1 MLVEQRL
8 LALGNLIGFLF
19 LVTYS
24 GNNNMTIRQKLYFLG
39 VIAILGIVALL
50 GTSSHFE
57 NKSNDLNHA
66 IKLVGDLEI
75 RLLNLRRNEKDFLL
89 RSNDKYLNKFDANVD
104 KFIDTEKELA
114 NILKSNELPSSQQF
128 KQDLLAYQRGFQN
141 LVSAYQRYGLDS
153 KNGLLAGYEQAL
165 LEAKQRS
172 DHQQLLT
179 LVRFDSAVKAGL
191 FNSDLLEGQYAP
203 ELIKTGKQLA
213 AQKQVVGVAYDKGLL
228 GETRALSHAVEEQ
241 FETFSTALSSAA
253 AQRDEQMSTIKQVIT
268 ALILVVIFALIWQ
281 ISRSINTRVN
291 SLLGT
296 IRSIS
301 ETNNMGL
308 RSDLKGQD
316 ELFDISHHLNDL
328 LDKLE
333 HLISSTQEKSAQL
346 TASTDNMHRE
356 LEGVMEQFHTQ
367 TDHTASMATAVQQM
381 VATIGE
387 ISESTSVAVEGVHQA
402 ANNAEQGRGVVEATV
417 TNIGQLTT
425 ILSNSQ
431 QSIGSL
437 NQHVDKIGGAV
448 NIIQEIAEQTNLLA
462 LNAAIEAARAGE
474 QGRGFA
480 VVADE
485 VRALASRTHQSTEE
499 ITRVVADIQ
508 TQMSTVVA
516 DIDQCNDQGQQT
528 LNASEK
534 LDSSLQQIITDMHS
548 IQGNS
553 ERIASAIEEQGIV
566 MNQVSGSIT
575 ELNAISENNM
585 QSAQECLHEVN
596 SVSAQA
602 HDMDEAVAQFKTAL
616 DRKSVV

>member
-1 MLVEQRL
+1 
-8 LALGNLIGFLF
+8 
-19 LVTYS
+19 
-24 GNNNMTIRQKLYFLG
+24 MTIRQKLYFLG

-50 GTSSHFE
+50 GTSSHFA
-57 NKSNDLNHA
+57 NKSNELNHA

-104 KFIDTEKELA
+104 KFLNTERELA
-114 NILKSNELPSSQQF
+114 SILTSNELPSSQRF
-128 KQDLLAYQRGFQN
+128 KQDLLAYQKGFQN
-141 LVSAYQRYGLDS
+141 LVSAYQLYGLDAKS
-153 KNGLLAGYEQAL
+153 GLLAAYEQAL

-172 DHQQLLT
+172 DHQQLLA
-179 LVRFDSAVKAGL
+179 LVRFDSAVKSGQ
-191 FNSDLLEGQYAP
+191 FNSDLLVGLYAP
-203 ELIKTGKQLA
+203 ELTKTGKLVA
-213 AQKQVVGVAYDKGLL
+213 TQKQVVGVAYDQGLL

-253 AQRDEQMSTIKQVIT
+253 AKRDEQMSTIKQVIT
-268 ALILVVIFALIWQ
+268 ALILGVIFALIWQ

-296 IRSIS
+296 IRNIS

-308 RSDLKGQD
+308 RSDLKGKD

-333 HLISSTQEKSAQL
+333 QLISGTQEKSAQL

-402 ANNAEQGRGVVEATV
+402 ANNAEQGRSVVETTV
-417 TNIGQLTT
+417 TNIGQLTS

-499 ITRVVADIQ
+499 ITRVVVDIQ
-508 TQMSTVVA
+508 AQMSTVVA

-534 LDSSLQQIITDMHS
+534 LDSSLQQIITDMHA

-616 DRKSVV
+616 K

>member
-153 KNGLLAGYEQAL
+153 KSGLLAGYEQAL

-172 DHQQLLT
+172 DHQQLLA

-499 ITRVVADIQ
+499 ITRVVSDIQ

-616 DRKSVV
+616 K

>member
-153 KNGLLAGYEQAL
+153 KSGLLAGYEQAL

-172 DHQQLLT
+172 DHQQLLA

-596 SVSAQA
+596 SV
-602 HDMDEAVAQFKTAL
+602 
-616 DRKSVV
+616 

>member
-104 KFIDTEKELA
+104 KFTDTEKELA

-153 KNGLLAGYEQAL
+153 KSGLLAGYEQAL

-172 DHQQLLT
+172 DHQQLLA

-516 DIDQCNDQGQQT
+516 DIDQCNAQGQQT

-602 HDMDEAVAQFKTAL
+602 HDMDEAVAQFKTA

>member
-1 MLVEQRL
+1 
-8 LALGNLIGFLF
+8 
-19 LVTYS
+19 
-24 GNNNMTIRQKLYFLG
+24 MTIRQKLYFLG

-50 GTSSHFE
+50 GTSSHFA
-57 NKSNDLNHA
+57 NKSNELNHA

-104 KFIDTEKELA
+104 KFLNIEKELA
-114 NILKSNELPSSQQF
+114 SILTSNKLPSSQRF
-128 KQDLLAYQRGFQN
+128 KQDLLAYQKGFQN
-141 LVSAYQRYGLDS
+141 LVSAYQRYGLDAKS
-153 KNGLLAGYEQAL
+153 GLLAAYEQAL

-172 DHQQLLT
+172 DHQQLLA
-179 LVRFDSAVKAGL
+179 LVRFDSAVKSGQ
-191 FNSDLLEGQYAP
+191 FNSDLLVGLYAP
-203 ELIKTGKQLA
+203 ELIKTGKLVA
-213 AQKQVVGVAYDKGLL
+213 AQKQVVGVAYDQGLL

-253 AQRDEQMSTIKQVIT
+253 AKRDEQMSTIKQVIT
-268 ALILVVIFALIWQ
+268 ALILGVIFALIWQ

-308 RSDLKGQD
+308 RSDLKGKD

-333 HLISSTQEKSAQL
+333 QLISGTQEKSAQL

-402 ANNAEQGRGVVEATV
+402 ANNAEQGRCVVETTV
-417 TNIGQLTT
+417 TNIGQLTS

-499 ITRVVADIQ
+499 ITRVVVDIQ
-508 TQMSTVVA
+508 AQMSTVVA

-534 LDSSLQQIITDMHS
+534 LDSSLQQIITDMHA

-616 DRKSVV
+616 K

>member
-1 MLVEQRL
+1 
-8 LALGNLIGFLF
+8 
-19 LVTYS
+19 
-24 GNNNMTIRQKLYFLG
+24 MTIRQKLYFLG

-50 GTSSHFE
+50 GTSSHFA
-57 NKSNDLNHA
+57 NKSNELNHA

-104 KFIDTEKELA
+104 KFLNTEKELA
-114 NILKSNELPSSQQF
+114 SILTSNELPSSQRF
-128 KQDLLAYQRGFQN
+128 KQDLLAYQKGFQN
-141 LVSAYQRYGLDS
+141 LVSAYQRYGLDAKS
-153 KNGLLAGYEQAL
+153 GLLSGYEQAL

-172 DHQQLLT
+172 DHQQLLA
-179 LVRFDSAVKAGL
+179 LVRFDSAVKSGQ
-191 FNSDLLEGQYAP
+191 FNSDLLVGLYAP
-203 ELIKTGKQLA
+203 ELIKTGKLVA
-213 AQKQVVGVAYDKGLL
+213 AQKQVVGVAYDQGLL

-253 AQRDEQMSTIKQVIT
+253 AKRDKQMSTIKQVIT
-268 ALILVVIFALIWQ
+268 ALILGVIFALIWQ

-308 RSDLKGQD
+308 RSDLKGKD

-333 HLISSTQEKSAQL
+333 QLISGTQEKSAQL

-402 ANNAEQGRGVVEATV
+402 ANNAEQGRSVVETTV
-417 TNIGQLTT
+417 TNIGQLTS

-499 ITRVVADIQ
+499 ITRVVVDIQ
-508 TQMSTVVA
+508 AQMSTVVA

-534 LDSSLQQIITDMHS
+534 LDSSLQQIITDMHA

-616 DRKSVV
+616 K

>member
-1 MLVEQRL
+1 
-8 LALGNLIGFLF
+8 
-19 LVTYS
+19 
-24 GNNNMTIRQKLYFLG
+24 MTIRQKLYFLG

-50 GTSSHFE
+50 RTSSHFE

-153 KNGLLAGYEQAL
+153 KSGLLAGYEQAL

-172 DHQQLLT
+172 DHQQLLA

-316 ELFDISHHLNDL
+316 ELFDINHHLNDL

-616 DRKSVV
+616 K

>member
-1 MLVEQRL
+1 
-8 LALGNLIGFLF
+8 
-19 LVTYS
+19 
-24 GNNNMTIRQKLYFLG
+24 MTIRQKLYFLG

-50 GTSSHFE
+50 GTSSHFA
-57 NKSNDLNHA
+57 NKSNELNHA

-104 KFIDTEKELA
+104 KFLNTEKELA
-114 NILKSNELPSSQQF
+114 SILTSNELPSSQRF
-128 KQDLLAYQRGFQN
+128 KQDLLAYQKGFQN
-141 LVSAYQRYGLDS
+141 LVSAYQRYGLDAKS
-153 KNGLLAGYEQAL
+153 GLLSGYEQAL

-172 DHQQLLT
+172 DHQQLLA
-179 LVRFDSAVKAGL
+179 LVRFDSAVKSGQ
-191 FNSDLLEGQYAP
+191 FNSDLLVGLYAP
-203 ELIKTGKQLA
+203 ELTKTGKLVA
-213 AQKQVVGVAYDKGLL
+213 AQKQVVGVAYDQGLL

-253 AQRDEQMSTIKQVIT
+253 AKRDKQMSTIKQVIT
-268 ALILVVIFALIWQ
+268 ALILGVIFALIWQ

-308 RSDLKGQD
+308 RSDLKGKD

-333 HLISSTQEKSAQL
+333 QLISGTQEKSAQL

-402 ANNAEQGRGVVEATV
+402 ANNAEQGRSVVETTV
-417 TNIGQLTT
+417 TNIGQLTS

-499 ITRVVADIQ
+499 ITRVVVDIQ
-508 TQMSTVVA
+508 AQMSTVVA

-534 LDSSLQQIITDMHS
+534 LDSSLQQIITDMHA

-616 DRKSVV
+616 K

>member
-1 MLVEQRL
+1 
-8 LALGNLIGFLF
+8 
-19 LVTYS
+19 
-24 GNNNMTIRQKLYFLG
+24 MTIRQKLYFLG

-50 GTSSHFE
+50 GTSSHFA
-57 NKSNDLNHA
+57 NKSNELNHA

-104 KFIDTEKELA
+104 KFLNTEKELA
-114 NILKSNELPSSQQF
+114 SILTSNELPSSQRF
-128 KQDLLAYQRGFQN
+128 KQDLLAYQKGFQN
-141 LVSAYQRYGLDS
+141 LVSAYQRYGLDAKS
-153 KNGLLAGYEQAL
+153 GLLAGYEQAL

-172 DHQQLLT
+172 DHQQLLA
-179 LVRFDSAVKAGL
+179 LVRFDSAVKSGQ
-191 FNSDLLEGQYAP
+191 FNSDLLVGLYAP
-203 ELIKTGKQLA
+203 ELIKTGKLVA
-213 AQKQVVGVAYDKGLL
+213 AQKQVVGVAYDQGLL

-253 AQRDEQMSTIKQVIT
+253 AKRDEQMSTIKQVIT
-268 ALILVVIFALIWQ
+268 ALILGVIFALIWQ

-308 RSDLKGQD
+308 RSDLKGKD
-316 ELFDISHHLNDL
+316 ELCDISHHLNDL

-333 HLISSTQEKSAQL
+333 QLISGTQEKSAQL

-402 ANNAEQGRGVVEATV
+402 ANNAEQGRSVVETTV
-417 TNIGQLTT
+417 TNIGQLTS

-499 ITRVVADIQ
+499 ITRVVVDIQ
-508 TQMSTVVA
+508 AQMSTVVA

-534 LDSSLQQIITDMHS
+534 LDSSLQQIITDMHA

-616 DRKSVV
+616 K

>member
-1 MLVEQRL
+1 
-8 LALGNLIGFLF
+8 
-19 LVTYS
+19 
-24 GNNNMTIRQKLYFLG
+24 MTIRQKLYFLG

-50 GTSSHFE
+50 GTSSHFA
-57 NKSNDLNHA
+57 NKSNELNHA

-104 KFIDTEKELA
+104 KFLNTEKELA
-114 NILKSNELPSSQQF
+114 SILTSNELPSSQRF
-128 KQDLLAYQRGFQN
+128 KQDLLAYQKGFQN
-141 LVSAYQRYGLDS
+141 LVSAYQLYGLDAKS
-153 KNGLLAGYEQAL
+153 GLLAAYEQAL

-172 DHQQLLT
+172 DHQQLLA
-179 LVRFDSAVKAGL
+179 LVRFDSAVKSGQ
-191 FNSDLLEGQYAP
+191 FNSDLLVGLYAP
-203 ELIKTGKQLA
+203 ELTKTGKLVA
-213 AQKQVVGVAYDKGLL
+213 TQKQVVGVAYDQGLL

-253 AQRDEQMSTIKQVIT
+253 AKRDEQMSTIKQVIT
-268 ALILVVIFALIWQ
+268 ALILGVIFALIWQ

-308 RSDLKGQD
+308 RSDLKGKD

-333 HLISSTQEKSAQL
+333 QLISGTQEKSAQL

-356 LEGVMEQFHTQ
+356 LEGVMDQFHTQ

-402 ANNAEQGRGVVEATV
+402 ANNAEQGRSVVETTV
-417 TNIGQLTT
+417 TNIGQLTS

-499 ITRVVADIQ
+499 ITRVVVDIQ
-508 TQMSTVVA
+508 AQMSTVVA

-534 LDSSLQQIITDMHS
+534 LDSSLQQIITDMHA

-616 DRKSVV
+616 K

>member
-1 MLVEQRL
+1 
-8 LALGNLIGFLF
+8 
-19 LVTYS
+19 
-24 GNNNMTIRQKLYFLG
+24 MTIRQKLYFLG

-50 GTSSHFE
+50 GTSSHFA
-57 NKSNDLNHA
+57 NKSNELNHA

-104 KFIDTEKELA
+104 KFLNIEKELA
-114 NILKSNELPSSQQF
+114 SILTSNELPSSQRF
-128 KQDLLAYQRGFQN
+128 KQDLLAYQKGFQN
-141 LVSAYQRYGLDS
+141 LVSAYQRYGLDAKS
-153 KNGLLAGYEQAL
+153 GLLAGYEQAL

-172 DHQQLLT
+172 DHQQLLA
-179 LVRFDSAVKAGL
+179 LVRFDSAVKSGQ
-191 FNSDLLEGQYAP
+191 FNSDLLVGLYAP
-203 ELIKTGKQLA
+203 ELTKRGKLVA
-213 AQKQVVGVAYDKGLL
+213 AQKQVVGVAYDQGLL

-253 AQRDEQMSTIKQVIT
+253 AKRDEQMSTIKQVIT
-268 ALILVVIFALIWQ
+268 ALILGVIFALIWQ

-308 RSDLKGQD
+308 RSDLKGKD

-333 HLISSTQEKSAQL
+333 QLISGTQEKSAQL

-402 ANNAEQGRGVVEATV
+402 ANNAEQGRSVVETTV
-417 TNIGQLTT
+417 TNIGQLTS

-499 ITRVVADIQ
+499 ITRVVVDIQ
-508 TQMSTVVA
+508 AQMSTVVA

-534 LDSSLQQIITDMHS
+534 LDSSLQQIITDMHA

-616 DRKSVV
+616 K

>member
-141 LVSAYQRYGLDS
+141 LVSAYQLYGLDS
-153 KNGLLAGYEQAL
+153 KSGLLAGYEQAL

-172 DHQQLLT
+172 DHQQLLA

-616 DRKSVV
+616 K

>member
-1 MLVEQRL
+1 
-8 LALGNLIGFLF
+8 
-19 LVTYS
+19 
-24 GNNNMTIRQKLYFLG
+24 MTIRQKLYFLG

-50 GTSSHFE
+50 GTSSHFA
-57 NKSNDLNHA
+57 NKSNELNHA

-104 KFIDTEKELA
+104 KFLNTEKELA
-114 NILKSNELPSSQQF
+114 SILTSNELPSSQRF
-128 KQDLLAYQRGFQN
+128 KQDLLAYQKGFQN
-141 LVSAYQRYGLDS
+141 LVSAYQRYGLDAKS
-153 KNGLLAGYEQAL
+153 GLLSGYEQAL

-172 DHQQLLT
+172 DHQQLLA
-179 LVRFDSAVKAGL
+179 LVRFDSAVKSGQ
-191 FNSDLLEGQYAP
+191 FNSDLLVGLYAP
-203 ELIKTGKQLA
+203 DLTKTGKLVA
-213 AQKQVVGVAYDKGLL
+213 AQKQVVGVAYDQGLL

-253 AQRDEQMSTIKQVIT
+253 AKRDEQMSTIKQVIT
-268 ALILVVIFALIWQ
+268 ALILGVIFALIWQ

-308 RSDLKGQD
+308 RSDLKGKD

-333 HLISSTQEKSAQL
+333 QLISGTQEKSAQL

-402 ANNAEQGRGVVEATV
+402 ANNAEQGRCVVETTV
-417 TNIGQLTT
+417 TNIGQLTS

-499 ITRVVADIQ
+499 ITRVVVDIQ
-508 TQMSTVVA
+508 AQMSTVVA

-534 LDSSLQQIITDMHS
+534 LDSSLQQIITDMHA

-616 DRKSVV
+616 K

>member
-1 MLVEQRL
+1 
-8 LALGNLIGFLF
+8 
-19 LVTYS
+19 
-24 GNNNMTIRQKLYFLG
+24 MTIRQKLYFLG

-50 GTSSHFE
+50 GTSSHFA
-57 NKSNDLNHA
+57 NKSNELNHA

-104 KFIDTEKELA
+104 KFLNTEKELA
-114 NILKSNELPSSQQF
+114 SILTSNELPSSQRF
-128 KQDLLAYQRGFQN
+128 KQDLLAYQKGFQN
-141 LVSAYQRYGLDS
+141 LVSAYQRYGLDAKS
-153 KNGLLAGYEQAL
+153 GLLAGYEQAL

-172 DHQQLLT
+172 DHQQLLA
-179 LVRFDSAVKAGL
+179 LVRFDSAIKSGQ
-191 FNSDLLEGQYAP
+191 FNSDLLVGLYAP
-203 ELIKTGKQLA
+203 ELIKTGKLVA
-213 AQKQVVGVAYDKGLL
+213 AQKQVVGVAYDQGLL

-253 AQRDEQMSTIKQVIT
+253 AKRDEQMSTIKQVIT
-268 ALILVVIFALIWQ
+268 ALILGVIFALIWQ

-308 RSDLKGQD
+308 RSDLKGKD

-333 HLISSTQEKSAQL
+333 QLISGTQEKSAQL

-402 ANNAEQGRGVVEATV
+402 ANNAEQGRSVVETTV
-417 TNIGQLTT
+417 TNIGQLTS

-499 ITRVVADIQ
+499 ITRVVVDIQ
-508 TQMSTVVA
+508 AQMSTVVA

-534 LDSSLQQIITDMHS
+534 LDSSLQQIITDMHA

-616 DRKSVV
+616 K

>member
-153 KNGLLAGYEQAL
+153 KSGLLAGYEQAL

-172 DHQQLLT
+172 DHQQLLA

-191 FNSDLLEGQYAP
+191 FNSDLLDGQYAP

-548 IQGNS
+548 IQANS

-616 DRKSVV
+616 K

>member
-1 MLVEQRL
+1 
-8 LALGNLIGFLF
+8 
-19 LVTYS
+19 
-24 GNNNMTIRQKLYFLG
+24 MTIRQKLYFLG

-50 GTSSHFE
+50 GTSSHFA
-57 NKSNDLNHA
+57 NKSNELNHA

-104 KFIDTEKELA
+104 KFLNTEKELA
-114 NILKSNELPSSQQF
+114 SILTSNELPSSQRF
-128 KQDLLAYQRGFQN
+128 KQDLLAYQKGFQN
-141 LVSAYQRYGLDS
+141 LVSAYQLYGLDAKS
-153 KNGLLAGYEQAL
+153 GLLAAYEQAL

-172 DHQQLLT
+172 DHQQLLA
-179 LVRFDSAVKAGL
+179 LVRFDSAVKSGQ
-191 FNSDLLEGQYAP
+191 FNSDLLVGLYAP
-203 ELIKTGKQLA
+203 ELTKTGKLVA
-213 AQKQVVGVAYDKGLL
+213 TQKQVVGVAYDQGLL

-253 AQRDEQMSTIKQVIT
+253 AKRDEQMSTIKQVIT
-268 ALILVVIFALIWQ
+268 ALILGVIFALIWQ

-308 RSDLKGQD
+308 RSDLKGKD

-333 HLISSTQEKSAQL
+333 QLISGTQEKSAQL

-402 ANNAEQGRGVVEATV
+402 ANNAEQGRSVVETTV
-417 TNIGQLTT
+417 TNIGQLTS

-499 ITRVVADIQ
+499 ITRVVVDIQ
-508 TQMSTVVA
+508 AQMSTVVA

-534 LDSSLQQIITDMHS
+534 LDSSLQQIITDMHA

-616 DRKSVV
+616 K

>member
-1 MLVEQRL
+1 
-8 LALGNLIGFLF
+8 
-19 LVTYS
+19 
-24 GNNNMTIRQKLYFLG
+24 MTIRQKLYFLG

-50 GTSSHFE
+50 GMSSHFA
-57 NKSNDLNHA
+57 NKSNELNHA

-104 KFIDTEKELA
+104 KFLNTEKELA
-114 NILKSNELPSSQQF
+114 SILTSNELPSSQRF
-128 KQDLLAYQRGFQN
+128 KQDLLAYQKGFQN
-141 LVSAYQRYGLDS
+141 LVSAYQRYGLDAKS
-153 KNGLLAGYEQAL
+153 GLLSGYEQAL

-172 DHQQLLT
+172 DHQQLLA
-179 LVRFDSAVKAGL
+179 LVRFDSAVKSGQ
-191 FNSDLLEGQYAP
+191 FNSDLLVGLYAP
-203 ELIKTGKQLA
+203 ELIKTGKLVA
-213 AQKQVVGVAYDKGLL
+213 AQKQVVGVAYDQGLL

-253 AQRDEQMSTIKQVIT
+253 AKRDEQMSTIKQVIT

-308 RSDLKGQD
+308 RSDLKGKD

-333 HLISSTQEKSAQL
+333 QLISGTQEKSAQL

-402 ANNAEQGRGVVEATV
+402 ANNAEQGRSVVETTV
-417 TNIGQLTT
+417 TNIGQLTS

-499 ITRVVADIQ
+499 ITRVVVDIQ
-508 TQMSTVVA
+508 AQMSTVVA

-534 LDSSLQQIITDMHS
+534 LDSSLQQIITDMHA

-616 DRKSVV
+616 K

>member
-1 MLVEQRL
+1 
-8 LALGNLIGFLF
+8 
-19 LVTYS
+19 
-24 GNNNMTIRQKLYFLG
+24 MTIRQKLYFLG

-50 GTSSHFE
+50 GTSSHFA
-57 NKSNDLNHA
+57 NKSNELNHA

-104 KFIDTEKELA
+104 KFLNTEKELA
-114 NILKSNELPSSQQF
+114 SILTSNELPSSQRF
-128 KQDLLAYQRGFQN
+128 KQDLLAYQKGFQN
-141 LVSAYQRYGLDS
+141 LVSAYQRYGLDAKS
-153 KNGLLAGYEQAL
+153 GLLAGYEQAL

-172 DHQQLLT
+172 DHQKLLA
-179 LVRFDSAVKAGL
+179 LVRFDSAIKSGQ
-191 FNSDLLEGQYAP
+191 FNSDLLVGLYAP
-203 ELIKTGKQLA
+203 DLIKTGKLVA
-213 AQKQVVGVAYDKGLL
+213 AQKQVVGVAYDQGLL

-253 AQRDEQMSTIKQVIT
+253 AKRDEQMSTIKQVIT
-268 ALILVVIFALIWQ
+268 ALILGVIFALIWQ
-281 ISRSINTRVN
+281 ISRSVNTRVN

-308 RSDLKGQD
+308 RSDLKGKD

-333 HLISSTQEKSAQL
+333 QLISGTQEKSAQL

-402 ANNAEQGRGVVEATV
+402 ANNAEQGRSVVETTV
-417 TNIGQLTT
+417 TNIGQLTS

-499 ITRVVADIQ
+499 ITRVVVDIQ
-508 TQMSTVVA
+508 AQMSTVVA

-534 LDSSLQQIITDMHS
+534 LDSSLQQIITDMHA

-616 DRKSVV
+616 K

>member
-1 MLVEQRL
+1 
-8 LALGNLIGFLF
+8 
-19 LVTYS
+19 
-24 GNNNMTIRQKLYFLG
+24 MTIRQKLYFLG

-153 KNGLLAGYEQAL
+153 KSGLLAGYEQAL

-172 DHQQLLT
+172 DHQQLLA

-253 AQRDEQMSTIKQVIT
+253 AQRYEQMSTIKQVIT

-387 ISESTSVAVEGVHQA
+387 ISKSTSVAVEGVHQA

-616 DRKSVV
+616 K

>member
-1 MLVEQRL
+1 
-8 LALGNLIGFLF
+8 
-19 LVTYS
+19 
-24 GNNNMTIRQKLYFLG
+24 MTIRQKLYFLG

-50 GTSSHFE
+50 GTSSHFA
-57 NKSNDLNHA
+57 NKSNELNHA

-104 KFIDTEKELA
+104 KFLNTERELA
-114 NILKSNELPSSQQF
+114 SILTSNELPSSQRF
-128 KQDLLAYQRGFQN
+128 KQDLLAYQKGFQN
-141 LVSAYQRYGLDS
+141 LVSAYQLYGLDAKS
-153 KNGLLAGYEQAL
+153 GLLAAYEQAL

-172 DHQQLLT
+172 DHQQLLA
-179 LVRFDSAVKAGL
+179 LVRFDSAVKSGQ
-191 FNSDLLEGQYAP
+191 FNSDLLVGLYAP
-203 ELIKTGKQLA
+203 ELTKTGKLVA
-213 AQKQVVGVAYDKGLL
+213 AQKQVVGVAYDQGLL

-253 AQRDEQMSTIKQVIT
+253 AKRDEQMSTIKQVIT
-268 ALILVVIFALIWQ
+268 ALILGVIFALIWQ

-308 RSDLKGQD
+308 RSDLKGKD

-333 HLISSTQEKSAQL
+333 QLISGTQEKSAQL

-402 ANNAEQGRGVVEATV
+402 ANNAEQGRSVVETTV
-417 TNIGQLTT
+417 TNIGQLTS

-499 ITRVVADIQ
+499 ITRVVVDIQ
-508 TQMSTVVA
+508 AQMSTVVA

-534 LDSSLQQIITDMHS
+534 LDSSLQQIITDMHT

-616 DRKSVV
+616 K

>member
-1 MLVEQRL
+1 
-8 LALGNLIGFLF
+8 
-19 LVTYS
+19 
-24 GNNNMTIRQKLYFLG
+24 MTIRQKLYFLG

-50 GTSSHFE
+50 GTSSHFA
-57 NKSNDLNHA
+57 NKSNELNHA

-104 KFIDTEKELA
+104 KFLNTERELA
-114 NILKSNELPSSQQF
+114 SILTSNELPSSQRF
-128 KQDLLAYQRGFQN
+128 KQDLLAYQKGFQN
-141 LVSAYQRYGLDS
+141 LVSAYQRYGLDAKS
-153 KNGLLAGYEQAL
+153 GLLAGYEQAL

-172 DHQQLLT
+172 DHQQLLA
-179 LVRFDSAVKAGL
+179 LVRFDSAVKSGQ
-191 FNSDLLEGQYAP
+191 FNSDLLVGLYAP
-203 ELIKTGKQLA
+203 ELIKTGKLVA
-213 AQKQVVGVAYDKGLL
+213 AQKQVVGVAYDQGLL

-253 AQRDEQMSTIKQVIT
+253 AKRDEQMSTIKQVIT
-268 ALILVVIFALIWQ
+268 ALILGVIFALIWQ

-308 RSDLKGQD
+308 RSDLKGKD

-333 HLISSTQEKSAQL
+333 QLISGTQEKSAQL

-402 ANNAEQGRGVVEATV
+402 ANNAEQGRSVVETTV
-417 TNIGQLTT
+417 TNIGQLTS

-499 ITRVVADIQ
+499 ITRVVVDIQ
-508 TQMSTVVA
+508 AQMSTVVA

-534 LDSSLQQIITDMHS
+534 LDSSLQQIITDMHA

-616 DRKSVV
+616 K

>member
-1 MLVEQRL
+1 
-8 LALGNLIGFLF
+8 
-19 LVTYS
+19 
-24 GNNNMTIRQKLYFLG
+24 MTIRQKLYFLG

-104 KFIDTEKELA
+104 KFIDTEKKLA

-153 KNGLLAGYEQAL
+153 KSGLLAGYEQAL

-172 DHQQLLT
+172 DHQQLLA

-268 ALILVVIFALIWQ
+268 ALILIVIFALIWQ

-616 DRKSVV
+616 K

>member
-1 MLVEQRL
+1 
-8 LALGNLIGFLF
+8 
-19 LVTYS
+19 
-24 GNNNMTIRQKLYFLG
+24 MTIRQKLYFLG

-50 GTSSHFE
+50 GTSSHFA
-57 NKSNDLNHA
+57 NKSNELNHA

-104 KFIDTEKELA
+104 KFLNTEKELA
-114 NILKSNELPSSQQF
+114 SILASNELPSSQRF
-128 KQDLLAYQRGFQN
+128 KQDLLAYQKGFQN
-141 LVSAYQRYGLDS
+141 LVSAYQRYGLDAKS
-153 KNGLLAGYEQAL
+153 GLLSGYEQAL

-172 DHQQLLT
+172 DHQQLLA
-179 LVRFDSAVKAGL
+179 LVRFDSAVKSGQ
-191 FNSDLLEGQYAP
+191 FNSDLLVGLYAP
-203 ELIKTGKQLA
+203 ELIKTGKLVA
-213 AQKQVVGVAYDKGLL
+213 AQKQVVGVAYDQGLL

-253 AQRDEQMSTIKQVIT
+253 AKRDEQMSTIKQVIT
-268 ALILVVIFALIWQ
+268 ALILGVIFALIWQ
-281 ISRSINTRVN
+281 ISHSINTRVN

-308 RSDLKGQD
+308 RSDLKGKD

-333 HLISSTQEKSAQL
+333 QLISGTQEKSAQL

-402 ANNAEQGRGVVEATV
+402 ANNAEQGRSVVETTV
-417 TNIGQLTT
+417 TNIGQLTS

-499 ITRVVADIQ
+499 ITRVVVDIQ
-508 TQMSTVVA
+508 AQMSTVVA

-534 LDSSLQQIITDMHS
+534 LDSSLQQIITDMHA

-616 DRKSVV
+616 K

>member
-1 MLVEQRL
+1 
-8 LALGNLIGFLF
+8 
-19 LVTYS
+19 
-24 GNNNMTIRQKLYFLG
+24 MTIRQKLYFLG

-50 GTSSHFE
+50 GTSSHFA
-57 NKSNDLNHA
+57 NKSNELNHA

-104 KFIDTEKELA
+104 KFLNTEKELA
-114 NILKSNELPSSQQF
+114 SILTSNELPSSQRF
-128 KQDLLAYQRGFQN
+128 KQDLLAYQKGFQN
-141 LVSAYQRYGLDS
+141 LVSAYQRYGLDAKS
-153 KNGLLAGYEQAL
+153 GLLFGYEQAL

-172 DHQQLLT
+172 DHQQLLA
-179 LVRFDSAVKAGL
+179 LVRFDSAIKSGQ
-191 FNSDLLEGQYAP
+191 FNSDLLVGLYAP
-203 ELIKTGKQLA
+203 ELIKTGKLVA
-213 AQKQVVGVAYDKGLL
+213 AQKQVVGVAYDQGLL

-253 AQRDEQMSTIKQVIT
+253 AKRDEQMSTIKQVIT
-268 ALILVVIFALIWQ
+268 ALILGVIFALIWQ

-308 RSDLKGQD
+308 RSDLKGKD

-333 HLISSTQEKSAQL
+333 QLISGTQEKSAQL

-402 ANNAEQGRGVVEATV
+402 ANNAEQGRSVVETTV
-417 TNIGQLTT
+417 TNIGQLTS

-499 ITRVVADIQ
+499 ITRVVVDIQ
-508 TQMSTVVA
+508 AQMSTVVA

-534 LDSSLQQIITDMHS
+534 LDSSLQQIITDMHA

-616 DRKSVV
+616 K

>member
-1 MLVEQRL
+1 
-8 LALGNLIGFLF
+8 
-19 LVTYS
+19 
-24 GNNNMTIRQKLYFLG
+24 MTIRQKLYFLG

-89 RSNDKYLNKFDANVD
+89 RSSDKYLNKFDANVD

-153 KNGLLAGYEQAL
+153 KSGLLAGYEQAL

-172 DHQQLLT
+172 DHQQLLA

-616 DRKSVV
+616 K

>member
-1 MLVEQRL
+1 
-8 LALGNLIGFLF
+8 
-19 LVTYS
+19 
-24 GNNNMTIRQKLYFLG
+24 MTIRQKLYFLG

-50 GTSSHFE
+50 GTSSHFA
-57 NKSNDLNHA
+57 NKSNELNHA

-104 KFIDTEKELA
+104 KFLNTEKELA
-114 NILKSNELPSSQQF
+114 SILTSNELPSSQRF
-128 KQDLLAYQRGFQN
+128 KQDLLAYQKGFQN
-141 LVSAYQRYGLDS
+141 LVSAYQRYGLDAKS
-153 KNGLLAGYEQAL
+153 GLLSGYEQAL

-172 DHQQLLT
+172 DHQQLLA
-179 LVRFDSAVKAGL
+179 LVRFDSAVKSGQ
-191 FNSDLLEGQYAP
+191 FNSDLLVGLYAP
-203 ELIKTGKQLA
+203 ELIKTGKLVA
-213 AQKQVVGVAYDKGLL
+213 AQKQVVGVAYDQGLL

-241 FETFSTALSSAA
+241 FETFSTALSYAA
-253 AQRDEQMSTIKQVIT
+253 AKRDEQMSIIKQVIT
-268 ALILVVIFALIWQ
+268 ALILGVIFALIWQ

-308 RSDLKGQD
+308 RSDLKGKD

-333 HLISSTQEKSAQL
+333 QLISGTQEKSAQL

-402 ANNAEQGRGVVEATV
+402 ANNAEQGRSVVETTV
-417 TNIGQLTT
+417 TNIGQLTS

-499 ITRVVADIQ
+499 ITRVVVDIQ
-508 TQMSTVVA
+508 AQMSTVVA

-534 LDSSLQQIITDMHS
+534 LDSSLQQIITDMHA

-602 HDMDEAVAQFKTAL
+602 HDMDEAVVQFKTAL
-616 DRKSVV
+616 K

>member
-1 MLVEQRL
+1 
-8 LALGNLIGFLF
+8 
-19 LVTYS
+19 
-24 GNNNMTIRQKLYFLG
+24 MTIRQKLYFLG

-50 GTSSHFE
+50 GTSSHFA
-57 NKSNDLNHA
+57 NKSNELNHA

-104 KFIDTEKELA
+104 KFLNTEKELA
-114 NILKSNELPSSQQF
+114 SILTSNELPSSQRF
-128 KQDLLAYQRGFQN
+128 KQDLLAYQKGFQN
-141 LVSAYQRYGLDS
+141 LVSVYQRYGLDAKS
-153 KNGLLAGYEQAL
+153 GLLFGYEQAL

-172 DHQQLLT
+172 DHQQLLA
-179 LVRFDSAVKAGL
+179 LVRFDSAIKSGQ
-191 FNSDLLEGQYAP
+191 FNSDLLVGLYAP
-203 ELIKTGKQLA
+203 ELIKTGKLVA
-213 AQKQVVGVAYDKGLL
+213 AQKQVVGVAYDQGLL

-253 AQRDEQMSTIKQVIT
+253 AKRDEQMSTIKQVIT
-268 ALILVVIFALIWQ
+268 ALILGVIFALIWQ

-308 RSDLKGQD
+308 RSDLKGKD

-333 HLISSTQEKSAQL
+333 QLISGTQEKSAQL

-402 ANNAEQGRGVVEATV
+402 ANNAEQGRSVVETTV
-417 TNIGQLTT
+417 TNIGQLTS

-499 ITRVVADIQ
+499 ITRVVVDIQ
-508 TQMSTVVA
+508 AQMSTVVA

-534 LDSSLQQIITDMHS
+534 LDSSLQQIITDMHA

-616 DRKSVV
+616 K